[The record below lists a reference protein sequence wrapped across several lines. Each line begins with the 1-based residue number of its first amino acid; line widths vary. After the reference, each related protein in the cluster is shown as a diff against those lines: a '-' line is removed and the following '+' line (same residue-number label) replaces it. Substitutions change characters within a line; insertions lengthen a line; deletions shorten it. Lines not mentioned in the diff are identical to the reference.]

1 MDKRHGNV
9 DWEILGR
16 GRWGH
21 GEVIFKDD
29 RRETSDFKLLFK
41 AVLISEYVEF
51 FMVQFSAFHNTL
63 LCEPL
68 RAH

>member
-1 MDKRHGNV
+1 METLIEKFWGGVGGGMERSSLRMIEERH
-9 DWEILGR
+9 LT
-16 GRWGH
+16 
-21 GEVIFKDD
+21 F
-29 RRETSDFKLLFK
+29 FKLLFK